1 MKVGHSCPH
10 GWPRPDPEACGLDAV
25 PSGGVRLGPLA
36 LSRPRLRTPRGRGS
50 PCGFWSWRPEDKGQR
65 DRDPQ
70 CARNGVSD
78 GAACPVPWH
87 ATLDLPRTVTILGPS
102 PNPPQVPPAAAGHR
116 PWGVTVPVAGGG
128 GVHSHVEGAEPQVPV
143 QAQDVIHFLF
153 CQLEVEH
160 LEPKRNVHGSRGDT
174 LRSAR
179 PAGRCAGRVGDTSHD
194 TRRRPRPPD
203 APARGCL
210 GCWQQ
215 EEPLARWG
223 ACCLSPRS
231 EGYKEQF
238 KGPAKKFPTAA
249 ETPQNVPTPPS
260 SQGGP
265 VTPLWP

>member
-1 MKVGHSCPH
+1 MSRAVACDPRPSPNSDDSGTKPQSALSATSGRPAPAVGRDGARGRRRRSPLTCRRRRAAGSCP
-10 GWPRPDPEACGLDAV
+10 
-25 PSGGVRLGPLA
+25 GPGCHSFPV
-36 LSRPRLRTPRGRGS
+36 LSTRSRTPGA
-50 PCGFWSWRPEDKGQR
+50 QA
-65 DRDPQ
+65 Q
-70 CARNGVSD
+70 CARVTRGHS
-78 GAACPVPWH
+78 AERA
-87 ATLDLPRTVTILGPS
+87 PRG
-102 PNPPQVPPAAAGHR
+102 
-116 PWGVTVPVAGGG
+116 
-128 GVHSHVEGAEPQVPV
+128 
-143 QAQDVIHFLF
+143 
-153 CQLEVEH
+153 
-160 LEPKRNVHGSRGDT
+160 
-174 LRSAR
+174 
-179 PAGRCAGRVGDTSHD
+179 GDTSHD